1 MKCFDQLHGNM
12 GFTSLKGLALENNNC
27 DDNKLVLFHIDRQV
41 EDVNVNLGI
50 VYSPSSQAL
59 SIITRTLDCE

>member
-1 MKCFDQLHGNM
+1 M

-27 DDNKLVLFHIDRQV
+27 GDNKLILFRIEKQV
-41 EDVNVNLGI
+41 ENVNVKLGI
-50 VYSPSSQAL
+50 VYSPGSQAL